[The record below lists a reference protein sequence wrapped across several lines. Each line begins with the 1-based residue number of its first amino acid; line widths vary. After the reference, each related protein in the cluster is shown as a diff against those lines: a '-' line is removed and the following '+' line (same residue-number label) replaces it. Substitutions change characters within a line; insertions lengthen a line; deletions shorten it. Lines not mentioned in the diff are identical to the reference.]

1 MLFLSLYTH
10 GDGRNAMHWAARNG
24 RTEICE
30 WLWGSHGVDV
40 NRPTKDGT
48 TPFHW
53 AVWQGHLDTCRWL
66 VDVARADWSTLN
78 SYGCNAGQWAAQTGD
93 VEVCQYLL
101 ELGLDLRLLNNNG
114 TGRVHVNVQ
123 PVADDAVLVRHRP
136 QLAQLPTRLLPHLV
150 DTPQQ
155 RGRGR

>member
-1 MLFLSLYTH
+1 MTKPAHLLYLLYSFCLSTH

-66 VDVARADWSTLN
+66 VDVAGADWSTLN
-78 SYGCNAGQWAAQTGD
+78 SFGCNAVQWAAQNGD
-93 VEVCQYLL
+93 VEVCRYLL

-114 TGRVHVNVQ
+114 TGRVHVHVPIPHNATQ
-123 PVADDAVLVRHRP
+123 HDAQCSCVRR
-136 QLAQLPTRLLPHLV
+136 RILL
-150 DTPQQ
+150 
-155 RGRGR
+155 